1 MTTIEQN
8 KMVVT
13 RFNREFLEGGN
24 IEILKEIVS
33 DKFVNHT
40 APANLAADVTGL
52 IDFVRVL
59 HNGFPDLSVQI
70 HEQLGEG
77 DLVATR
83 KTFTGT
89 HTGEIFGRA
98 ATGKKVIM
106 TVIDIVRLE
115 NGKYVDHWGKND
127 LMQVIQSL

>member
-1 MTTIEQN
+1 VQYTIQSHQGHIA
-8 KMVVT
+8 VVA
-13 RFNREFLEGGN
+13 R
-24 IEILKEIVS
+24 
-33 DKFVNHT
+33 
-40 APANLAADVTGL
+40 
-52 IDFVRVL
+52 
-59 HNGFPDLSVQI
+59 LS
-70 HEQLGEG
+70 
-77 DLVATR
+77 
-83 KTFTGT
+83 TFTGT